1 MVSRDMSFRPGALKD
16 EHIYRNLSKQQLSR
30 LQVKDCTKQ
39 GISFGVMK
47 EYLDN
52 ERPGLNPLKT
62 MATTQRSFAKTHR
75 KSNSYWENS
84 IKDCSHSPSK
94 NPTLSQPDPSVC
106 IVHTSRLSSSLHP
119 HAAAANQHPN
129 HTKRLALGSHWRRS
143 SRLSSQHILSTPP
156 IHSSRRVGENNPP
169 VLMTAYSESTVNI
182 NGQDQNLHNT
192 LGIPAQQPNPL
203 LSHTRRVHKPINRER
218 LLTSLNKLRMDGGI
232 AATLLH

>member
-84 IKDCSHSPSK
+84 IKDRSHSPSK
-94 NPTLSQPDPSVC
+94 HPTAPQPDPSVC
-106 IVHTSRLSSSLHP
+106 IAHTSRLSSSLHP
-119 HAAAANQHPN
+119 HAAANLHPT

-143 SRLSSQHILSTPP
+143 SRLSSQQKLSTPP
-156 IHSSRRVGENNPP
+156 IHSSRRGGENSPP

-182 NGQDQNLHNT
+182 NGQGQNLQNT
-192 LGIPAQQPNPL
+192 VATSAQHPNPL
-203 LSHTRRVHKPINRER
+203 FSHPRPVHKPINRER